1 MNKRN
6 GIIGLIIAIV
16 AIVAVAIGVNAT
28 KGNSQSDQ
36 SGTSQS
42 GQKVITV
49 GTEGTYAPFS
59 YFNEKNE
66 LVGFDV
72 DVAKAVFSKLGY
84 QVKFE
89 DAPWDAM
96 LAAFNAKKT
105 DVVFNQVGITPER
118 QKNFLFTAP
127 YSYSRAA
134 LIVAKDNN
142 DIKDFAD
149 LKGKRSAQSLTS
161 NYGSRAESY
170 GATLVSTDGF
180 SKAADLVAQGRAD
193 ATLNSDVSF
202 YDYLKQNPNANI
214 KIVNQV
220 KDSTP
225 SAAMFQKGQEDLV
238 KQVDEVLTQLKQDG
252 TLKLISEKYFNK
264 DITQG

>member
-6 GIIGLIIAIV
+6 SIIGIIIAVVVVI
-16 AIVAVAIGVNAT
+16 AVFVGVNSA
-28 KGNSQSDQ
+28 KGSDQ
-36 SGTSQS
+36 TNTASDSN
-42 GQKVITV
+42 QKVITV

-89 DAPWDAM
+89 DAPWDSMIAS
-96 LAAFNAKKT
+96 FNAKKT

-118 QKNFLFTAP
+118 QKNFLFTTP

-142 DIKDFAD
+142 EIKDFDD
-149 LKGKRSAQSLTS
+149 LKGKKSAQSLTS
-161 NYGSRAESY
+161 NYGARAESY

-180 SKAADLVAQGRAD
+180 SKAADLVSQGRAD

-220 KDSTP
+220 KDATP
-225 SAAMFQKGQEDLV
+225 SAAMFQKGNEDLV
-238 KQVDEVLTQLKQDG
+238 KQVDEVLAQLKQDG
-252 TLKLISEKYFNK
+252 TLKSISEKYFNK
-264 DITQG
+264 DITQE